1 MDSLL
6 LDALAVEDAVG
17 VGGCEST
24 SSILLGSI
32 VTSFPFG
39 SDANWNVLTLE
50 SNGTAETMP
59 FVLKFGIKAY
69 Q

>member
-1 MDSLL
+1 MDPLL
-6 LDALAVEDAVG
+6 LEALAVEDAVG

-39 SDANWNVLTLE
+39 SDATWNVPTLE
-50 SNGTAETMP
+50 SKGRAETMP
-59 FVLKFGIKAY
+59 FALKFGIKA
-69 Q
+69 